1 MLCAKK
7 CTSFSRHWR
16 VGENEQTAGYFEEGD
31 VPTFKLLQQ
40 STGDLIP
47 LGGDDISA
55 WTTNGIYALASLKE
69 MQPIPDD
76 FILNSAYPNPFNPV
90 TTLEFGIPNESQ
102 VSIVIYDMQG
112 RLVETLV
119 DQYMDAGYHVVVW
132 NAGYYSS
139 GMYFV
144 MMQADKYIKTQ
155 KLMLVK

>member
-1 MLCAKK
+1 MDCVRKLQNDLETDEAWD
-7 CTSFSRHWR
+7 T
-16 VGENEQTAGYFEEGD
+16 
-31 VPTFKLLQQ
+31 KLLLQM
-40 STGDLIP
+40 L
-47 LGGDDISA
+47 
-55 WTTNGIYALASLKE
+55 
-69 MQPIPDD
+69 M
-76 FILNSAYPNPFNPV
+76 
-90 TTLEFGIPNESQ
+90 EFGIPNESQ